1 MFTWICPQ
9 CGREVPPAYNECPDC
24 AKNPSGEAEAAGPVQ
39 PPAALPQA
47 VVPPVAYAQP
57 PAPVRQRAAARAPLP
72 TWLLTVLFAFAFLG
86 MGAGVYWAVG
96 YFRAAGAPAAIVES
110 PAAKPGASVSPFQKY
125 IEISGVRFTE
135 NARKKLEV
143 KYLIT
148 NHSGAEIAG
157 LAGNVTIWG
166 RTQRSEEDAAGSFAF
181 STDLHPFESKEL
193 VAALNTKHA
202 AIELPDWQN
211 ISTDVQITA
220 PTTAPPGATIAH

>member
-9 CGREVPPAYNECPDC
+9 CGREVPPSYNDCPDC
-24 AKNPSGEAEAAGPVQ
+24 TKVQGGEAAGPVP
-39 PPAALPQA
+39 PPAASPQA
-47 VVPPVAYAQP
+47 APPVAYAQP
-57 PAPVRQRAAARAPLP
+57 PAPVRPRPAAQTPLP
-72 TWLLTVLFAFAFLG
+72 TWLLTILFAFAFLG
-86 MGAGVYWAVG
+86 LGAGIYWAVG
-96 YFRAAGAPAAIVES
+96 YFRSAGAPAAIVES
-110 PAAKPGASVSPFQKY
+110 PAAKPGTSVSPFQKY

-135 NARKKLEV
+135 NSRKKLEV
-143 KYLIT
+143 KYVIT

-193 VAALNTKHA
+193 VAALNTKHS

-220 PTTAPPGATIAH
+220 PTTPPPGATVAR